1 MGKPSFSA
9 LFPKGH
15 SLGADGE
22 EALGFSL
29 SSVLQNGDQH
39 QEQLRV
45 GHKSGD
51 GEVHH
56 RAAIEYTE
64 PQSNCIWEAQNETQ
78 QSTAEVHVWGV
89 RHQTENLGEFCKFPA
104 NHYPNLKGIA

>member
-1 MGKPSFSA
+1 MGKTSFSA

-15 SLGADGE
+15 SLRADGE
-22 EALGFSL
+22 EASGFSF
-29 SSVLQNGDQH
+29 SSVLQNGDQR
-39 QEQLRV
+39 QDQLRV

-51 GEVHH
+51 SEAHH
-56 RAAIEYTE
+56 RAASKYTE

-78 QSTAEVHVWGV
+78 QNTAEVHEWGV
-89 RHQTENLGEFCKFPA
+89 WHQTENSGEFCKFPA